1 MTAGWVAATVRGRDL
16 LHRVVGP
23 GGARA
28 IAAAASWPDARGA
41 LAGTAYGA
49 QLPADAD
56 RATARRVAAAA
67 TTWQF
72 RVLAG
77 WLPPAA
83 TGVARLAAAPMEVAN
98 IEHHLAQLDGL
109 ERPEPLPLG
118 SLAVAWPRV
127 AAATSGQEVREV
139 LQRSVWGDPGGSNR
153 IAIAL
158 GLRVAWAR
166 RVMRSTPVARPW
178 AQGAVAVLIAR
189 EVFAFDRPIGEVTGR
204 NLDILVG
211 THWRAATTVPTL
223 AERLPDSANWAL
235 DDIGSPADLWR
246 AELAV
251 VERVG
256 SDARPLAASGRYG
269 RETVIA
275 IMALL
280 LVDLWRIT
288 AAVEAAGRGPAG
300 VELFDA
306 VAS

>member
-1 MTAGWVAATVRGRDL
+1 VSAGWVAATVRGRDL

-23 GGARA
+23 TSARA
-28 IAAAASWPDARGA
+28 MAAALSWPDARDTLG
-41 LAGTAYGA
+41 GTFYGA

-56 RATARRVAAAA
+56 RTTARRAAAAA

-83 TGVARLAAAPMEVAN
+83 TGLARLAAAPMEIAN
-98 IEHHLAQLDGL
+98 IEHHLAHFDGL
-109 ERPEPLPLG
+109 EPPAPLPLG

-127 AAATSGQEVREV
+127 VAATSGQEVRAA
-139 LQRSVWGDPGGSNR
+139 LQRSVWGDPGGDDR

-166 RVMRSTPVARPW
+166 RVMRSTTAARPW
-178 AQGAVAVLIAR
+178 AQGTLAVLIAR
-189 EVFAFDRPIGEVTGR
+189 EKFAFDRPIREVTGR
-204 NLDILVG
+204 NLDVLVG
-211 THWRAATTVPTL
+211 THWRAATTLADL

-280 LVDLWRIT
+280 LVDLWRVT

-300 VELFDA
+300 AEVFDA